1 MDSKAKPRFI
11 DYDPDEEA
19 ENKKLSDAVNASFS
33 SYIISLDTSKYTK
46 AKFDGKNIDFMFEI
60 IKHYVGFMFA
70 TIRRT
75 ASLMKIPVKILDEN
89 IAKVVSMLK
98 RRGIFLTPV
107 ASGEEDKITPKLLIQ
122 DGHNFIKDLL
132 QKTMNMAPSID
143 AELIAKR
150 DEVLKDLEEEK
161 KSFANTKA
169 KANAEAASLL
179 AEEKANRNKKLSK
192 KQKKKPSAGAPNAAA
207 AEYNSRKS
215 VSAPNAAV
223 NLARMAK
230 EVAAEY
236 NAEAKEAAAARNA
249 EAKEAAARNAEA
261 AAARNA
267 GAKEAG
273 AGAESS
279 APGAGPAAVP
289 AIQHA
294 FHWIMSQIHNA
305 VYSDA
310 TIKIFLARG
319 FKPGDVGTHELL
331 TQNIIRLYFHG
342 GNSVSWYK
350 YVKEGS
356 AGSIPYDSDFDMI
369 CLINPDLV
377 HFAQIRKY
385 FFELIIKTIK
395 TIMDTPDWK
404 ESIKAYY
411 ASDKYAETIQIK
423 LLPYKGEKTRDDV
436 DLFDEGFTSLIS
448 SIHFEPSPLNIQII
462 PNIVYKDGEISN
474 QLGVA
479 SVKMTTSMFRYGIRP
494 IEMFEVTC
502 PSTQYKH
509 LKTLWEF
516 MDLTLAEI
524 DGYTF
529 YVPKPVSL
537 YLEQRIAYEGTP
549 NSLSDKKTRR
559 LRRSNNMKRLIRR
572 NYNTGNANIKF
583 ELNAVVG
590 DYEEPIRSY
599 INEIKA

>member
-1 MDSKAKPRFI
+1 
-11 DYDPDEEA
+11 
-19 ENKKLSDAVNASFS
+19 
-33 SYIISLDTSKYTK
+33 
-46 AKFDGKNIDFMFEI
+46 
-60 IKHYVGFMFA
+60 
-70 TIRRT
+70 
-75 ASLMKIPVKILDEN
+75 
-89 IAKVVSMLK
+89 
-98 RRGIFLTPV
+98 
-107 ASGEEDKITPKLLIQ
+107 
-122 DGHNFIKDLL
+122 
-132 QKTMNMAPSID
+132 
-143 AELIAKR
+143 
-150 DEVLKDLEEEK
+150 
-161 KSFANTKA
+161 
-169 KANAEAASLL
+169 LL
-179 AEEKANRNKKLSK
+179 ADEEKAKSNKTLSK
-192 KQKKKPSAGAPNAAA
+192 KQKKKPSAGAGAPNAAA
-207 AEYNSRKS
+207 
-215 VSAPNAAV
+215 

-230 EVAAEY
+230 EVAAEH
-236 NAEAKEAAAARNA
+236 NAK
-249 EAKEAAARNAEA
+249 AKEAAARNAEA

-267 GAKEAG
+267 EAAARNAEAAARNAEAAAARNAEAAAARNAEVRAGAGAG
-273 AGAESS
+273 AGAENS

-310 TIKIFLARG
+310 TITSLITKGL
-319 FKPGDVGTHELL
+319 KPDDVGTRELL

-350 YVKEGS
+350 TKN
-356 AGSIPYDSDFDMI
+356 AGGVIPYESDFDMI
-369 CLINPDLV
+369 CLINPDSEL
-377 HFAQIRKY
+377 FAQIRKY
-385 FFELIIKTIK
+385 FFELIIDTIK
-395 TIMDTPDWK
+395 TIMDIPDWK

-411 ASDKYAETIQIK
+411 APDKHAETIQFK
-423 LLPYKGEKTRDDV
+423 LLDYNGPMSADDTI
-436 DLFDEGFTSLIS
+436 LFDSNFKKTVS
-448 SIHFEPSPLNIQII
+448 SMRFESSPVNIQII
-462 PNIVYKDGEISN
+462 PNIVYNDGGTPT

-502 PSTQYKH
+502 PSTQYEH

-559 LRRSNNMKRLIRR
+559 LRRSNNMKRVIRR
-572 NYNTGNANIKF
+572 NYNAGNAI
-583 ELNAVVG
+583 VG